1 MNGATQAVRA
11 GELSRLMLD
20 ATEADAAA
28 AYNLLVAQRV
38 ARDIDLGRL
47 AEALTRVVRSRA
59 VTRVRVWRAPS
70 GAWMQADSGL
80 ELPPVRVERLA
91 GEGAWSRVRREVSSP
106 FPVPGGP
113 YFRVRLVE
121 AEGEGWLFLGFH
133 HAFCD
138 SRSVGA
144 LLREVLR
151 AYDEPAWNPPPD
163 GYFEWAARD
172 AIETAGPRGEAGR
185 RFWRAQEFDPCAW
198 PCAPRLGNVPGETGS
213 AGLRF
218 QLPISL
224 AALRAAAQEFGVT
237 VNTLLVGALA
247 RAIAVDHGAG
257 RAFLGCVC
265 HARTKGD
272 NRVFGLLFR
281 DLGFAIET
289 DGENRA
295 YLRRVWKIVREGIA
309 HRFGSSEGALWRD
322 SEGTGRNIT
331 GMMFSEDPLPPRLFQ
346 PDSRAV
352 YGDAGEAHDALAIP
366 MYCDGNAVRV
376 EFTYR
381 RETYCAARIAEFR
394 DLFVETLVGLAGA

>member
-1 MNGATQAVRA
+1 MNGATQAVPM

-28 AYNLLVAQRV
+28 AYNLLMAQRV

-113 YFRVRLVE
+113 YFRVRLIE

-151 AYDEPAWNPPPD
+151 AYDEPTWNPPPD

-185 RFWRAQEFDPCAW
+185 RFWRAQELDPCAW
-198 PCAPRLGNVPGETGS
+198 PCAPRSVSVPGETGS

-247 RAIAVDHGAG
+247 RAVAVDQGAE
-257 RAFLGCVC
+257 RAMVGWTC
-265 HARTKGD
+265 HACRQGER
-272 NRVFGLLFR
+272 RVFGALFR
-281 DLGFAIET
+281 DLSVAVGTNAET
-289 DGENRA
+289 PA
-295 YLRRVWKIVREGIA
+295 YLRRIWKCVREGIA
-309 HRFGSSEGALWRD
+309 YRHGAAAGPLWRACED
-322 SEGTGRNIT
+322 ESRSIAC
-331 GMMFSEDPLPPRLFQ
+331 MMFSENPLPPRLFQ

-394 DLFVETLVGLAGA
+394 DLFVETLVGLAGS